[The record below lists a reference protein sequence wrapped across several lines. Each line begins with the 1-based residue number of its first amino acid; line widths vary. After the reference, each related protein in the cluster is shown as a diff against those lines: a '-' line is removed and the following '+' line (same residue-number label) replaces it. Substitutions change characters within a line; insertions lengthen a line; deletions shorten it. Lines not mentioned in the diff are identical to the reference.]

1 MAFPSF
7 FLKQSKKS
15 ALAAT
20 YIQDFPRNG
29 EKLPD
34 PAHPIPG
41 EKEAE
46 RFKTGAEFLRI
57 LPIIIFFVELERLF
71 PVGAGA

>member
-7 FLKQSKKS
+7 LLKQSKKI

-20 YIQDFPRNG
+20 YIQGFPRTG

-34 PAHPIPG
+34 PAHPVPG
-41 EKEAE
+41 EKHAE
-46 RFKTGAEFLRI
+46 SLKSGAEFPWI
-57 LPIIIFFVELERLF
+57 LPIIILRVKLERLF